1 MDKSSMDFLL
11 TLLNTPSPSGSE
23 EDIQRKWLHY
33 TKPFADEQRADGA
46 GNAISIINP
55 EGALK
60 IMLAGHCDEI
70 GFMVKEI
77 DADGYIRVE
86 KLGGI
91 SHKPALG
98 MKVDILGDKEI
109 VTGVFGVNAEHQG
122 GTGDGFSFSDL
133 FIDCGASNREEIAKL
148 ISIGDTAVY
157 HRSPE
162 LLFGNKISGR
172 GLDNRTG
179 AFIAAETIK
188 RLKQKTFPSSVAA
201 VSTVNEETNMGG
213 AYYAGAAF
221 QPDLAIVIDVTF
233 AYDYPGSNRG
243 GQPEVKLG
251 GGPVLALGPPVN
263 KKAGHGL
270 KKAAEKEGI
279 NIQYELTPRQT
290 GTDADKIRYTGS
302 GITTV
307 NVSLPLRYMH
317 SPVETASLEDIEDVI
332 TLLAAYIEDLG
343 ADTSFKPLI
352 LD

>member
-1 MDKSSMDFLL
+1 MDKSSKDFLFS
-11 TLLNTPSPSGSE
+11 LLNTPSPSGSE
-23 EDIQRKWLHY
+23 EEIQRKWLHY
-33 TKPFADEQRADGA
+33 TKPFAEEQRVDGA
-46 GNAISIINP
+46 GNAMSIINP
-55 EGALK
+55 SGALK

-70 GFMVKEI
+70 GFMVKDI
-77 DADGYIRVE
+77 DSDGYIRVE

-98 MKVDILGDKEI
+98 MKVDILGDKETI
-109 VTGVFGVNAEHQG
+109 TGVFGVNAEHQG
-122 GTGDGFSFSDL
+122 GASDSFSFSDL
-133 FIDCGASNREEIAKL
+133 FIDCGASSREEIEKF

-188 RLKQKTFPSSVAA
+188 RLKGRVFPASVAA

-213 AYYAGAAF
+213 AYYAGAAV

-233 AYDYPGSNRG
+233 AYDYPGSNKNR
-243 GQPEVKLG
+243 QPDVKLG
-251 GGPVLALGPPVN
+251 GGPVLAVGPPVN
-263 KKAGHGL
+263 KKASRLL
-270 KKAAEKEGI
+270 KDTAEKLEM
-279 NIQYELTPRQT
+279 NVQYELTPRHT

-302 GITTV
+302 GIATV

-317 SPVETASLEDIEDVI
+317 SPVETASLDDIENVI
-332 TLLAAYIEDLG
+332 NLLVSYIEGLKDS
-343 ADTSFKPLI
+343 TRFQPLI